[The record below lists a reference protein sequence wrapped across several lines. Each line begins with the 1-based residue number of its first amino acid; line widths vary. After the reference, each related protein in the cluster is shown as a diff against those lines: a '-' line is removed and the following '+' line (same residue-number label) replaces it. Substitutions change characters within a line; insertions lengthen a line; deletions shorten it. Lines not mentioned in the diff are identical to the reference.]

1 VFLPVRALGT
11 KIEPPLPNQ
20 ISVTFDDLDVH
31 LPKLTVEVLSIF
43 ADEYLLFFW
52 AGSARFVVRPLD
64 RVTFRDHVSISD
76 NVHESSPT
84 ILDSNGIQVGTV
96 CRMKG
101 EHWAMAT
108 AGFDEQWYN
117 FIAVGR
123 RAVPEVPEYPA
134 TILVLQIEWVKNIA
148 HRINMAEIG
157 EEAWLSS
164 TPKKAL
170 VALG

>member
-31 LPKLTVEVLSIF
+31 LPKLTVEVLSNF
-43 ADEYLLFFW
+43 ADEY
-52 AGSARFVVRPLD
+52 RPPD

-84 ILDSNGIQVGTV
+84 MLDSNGIQVGTV